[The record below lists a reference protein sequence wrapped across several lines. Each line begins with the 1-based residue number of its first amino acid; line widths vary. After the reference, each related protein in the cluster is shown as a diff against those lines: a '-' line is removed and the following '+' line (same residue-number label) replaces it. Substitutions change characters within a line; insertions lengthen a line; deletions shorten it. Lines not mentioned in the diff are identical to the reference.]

1 MDPHSRTYL
10 FSEELPDYDYT
21 KGSIVIIPDV
31 SDIDPV
37 MLIKHENRKL
47 DYAPSSI
54 NIIEQKQDGE
64 NTVLTLTSS
73 GYIHGVY
80 VKGNFK
86 CSDNYFDLLP
96 GQKKTITVLNPS
108 EEILTLNQVR

>member
-1 MDPHSRTYL
+1 
-10 FSEELPDYDYT
+10 
-21 KGSIVIIPDV
+21 
-31 SDIDPV
+31 

-47 DYAPSSI
+47 DYTPSSI
-54 NIIEQKQDGE
+54 NIIEQRQDGD
-64 NTVLTLTSS
+64 NTTLTLTSS

-108 EEILTLNQVR
+108 GEALTLNQVR